1 MAETN
6 SNVEDKQ
13 IKQYKGA
20 NFGRRELSKD
30 VIETISQLEAQ
41 QAEATK
47 KGKRRG
53 LFGNVGMAIGSI
65 LVGAVTGGASLLAQS
80 AAVGAGA
87 YAGSRAGRGVAD
99 VTQKGGSLGKMK
111 KLGGS
116 LKSKSKEAQAGS
128 FRSVLEAQEKGAQKG
143 AMIAAGGAFLAGGG
157 GQYIGKGVE
166 KGAAKIF
173 GEGSKAAD
181 FVKTGLSKSKT
192 FNPGQTPVSEM
203 RPLYGNTK
211 MGFEQASEVVV
222 KPTAPQSTYTGPA
235 SNIDFGG
242 AADIKQANLPIAD
255 PKPATAYTGSASQN
269 RFLLESVGQGS
280 QKSIVDTIKSGM
292 VEGVTD
298 SSMAGRASMFNRLQ
312 SQGKNIA
319 GMSPYEAYMKEMM

>member
-20 NFGRRELSKD
+20 NFGKRQLAKD
-30 VIETISQLEAQ
+30 VSETISNLEAQ
-41 QAEATK
+41 QAEASS

-53 LFGNVGMAIGSI
+53 LFGNVGMAVGSI
-65 LVGAVTGGASLLAQS
+65 ALGALTGGASLLAQS

-87 YAGSRAGRGVAD
+87 YAGSRAGRGIAD
-99 VTQKGGSLGKMK
+99 ATQKGGSLKRMR

-116 LKSKSKEAQAGS
+116 LMSKSKEAQAGS
-128 FRSVLEAQEKGAQKG
+128 FKSVLDAQERGARKG
-143 AMIAAGGAFLAGGG
+143 AMLAAAGSFMAGGG
-157 GQYIGKGVE
+157 GQYIGKGLE
-166 KGAAKIF
+166 KIGVPKEI
-173 GEGSKAAD
+173 
-181 FVKTGLSKSKT
+181 LQRSKT
-192 FNPGQTPVSEM
+192 FNPSGVPAEEM
-203 RPLYGNTK
+203 RALYGTSK
-211 MGFEQASEVVV
+211 PGFEQASEVVV
-222 KPTAPQSTYTGPA
+222 NPTASQSTYTGPA

-242 AADIKQANLPIAD
+242 AGDIKQANLPIAD

-269 RFLLESVGQGS
+269 RFLLESVGQSS